1 MIFTLGLGLGGVF
14 LATCVGLASVVV
26 KVYSCAPPL
35 LLIILRHLFDFL
47 FAFTEACCRLSAT
60 VLLFLY
66 NVLTHLLGTFISVVP
81 GVFHVVSTLFSFL
94 LWICVHLIRGLL
106 GLEAKAMNTL
116 SWLIAICALFLYIE
130 NKYQDVG
137 VIFPFI
143 NRRPNFARVLNR
155 HRRNNN
161 DNDNEDYNHNNIVAA
176 DQGTDVD
183 PEQQQE
189 NQLLEI
195 ENRENENEE
204 NALEE
209 ADRNRVNIDNVQND
223 QRELDRDRG
232 ERAPPVLLANDDSSD
247 DEIDPMMCSV
257 CLHRARGAALFPC
270 GHTQLCRICARIIMA
285 AQRPCPM
292 CQTPIQESRNVYV

>member
-1 MIFTLGLGLGGVF
+1 
-14 LATCVGLASVVV
+14 
-26 KVYSCAPPL
+26 
-35 LLIILRHLFDFL
+35 
-47 FAFTEACCRLSAT
+47 
-60 VLLFLY
+60 
-66 NVLTHLLGTFISVVP
+66 
-81 GVFHVVSTLFSFL
+81 
-94 LWICVHLIRGLL
+94 
-106 GLEAKAMNTL
+106 MNTL

-130 NKYQDVG
+130 NKYHDVG
-137 VIFPFI
+137 VNLFV
-143 NRRPNFARVLNR
+143 NRRPNFARVLIRN
-155 HRRNNN
+155 RRNENN
-161 DNDNEDYNHNNIVAA
+161 NEDYNHNNIGAA
-176 DQGTDVD
+176 NQGTDVD

-189 NQLLEI
+189 DQLLEI

-232 ERAPPVLLANDDSSD
+232 ELAEPVNHANDDSSD
-247 DEIDPMMCSV
+247 DEIDPTMCSV